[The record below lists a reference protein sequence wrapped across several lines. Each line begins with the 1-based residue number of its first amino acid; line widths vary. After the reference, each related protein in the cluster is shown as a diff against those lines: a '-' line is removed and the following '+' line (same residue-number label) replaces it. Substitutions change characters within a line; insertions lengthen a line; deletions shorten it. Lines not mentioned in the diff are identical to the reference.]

1 MSTSESTNDE
11 LVAEINENHN
21 NFLLELD
28 KINGARV
35 AINRKPLS
43 EDDFLDLMI
52 NAQEEVIAGSTKKP
66 IDDLINERLF
76 GSEMRAIN

>member
-1 MSTSESTNDE
+1 MSTSENTNDE
-11 LVAEINENHN
+11 LVAEINEHHN

-66 IDDLINERLF
+66 IDDLIHGRLF
-76 GSEMRAIN
+76 GSKMRAIN